1 MTRSVASARIHRHTH
16 YGSPVIPPRLAAT
29 TSGSLALP
37 CTLNYTEA
45 IPTPQP
51 FQSCAVGVLGSAHK
65 KGTRKGCLMRKVRS
79 FGRPT
84 SAYPLR
90 LTQYTSSPRGDYVRV
105 LALPCTLNYTEVIPT
120 LATGSVTHGW
130 GSRFGP
136 QKRHPCGCLM
146 CQDRQERPESSSFH
160 TLTPS
165 SLGPEGGN
173 YRFILTTPTIRRL
186 LLPRN
191 RFSHAWSGSRF
202 GAQKRRT
209 PKGSPLKRYE
219 ALPYGDHASYP

>member
-90 LTQYTSSPRGDYVRV
+90 LTQYTSSPYGDYLRV

-120 LATGSVTHGW
+120 LATGSVMRGRGL
-130 GSRFGP
+130 GSAHKKAPLRVP
-136 QKRHPCGCLM
+136 
-146 CQDRQERPESSSFH
+146 
-160 TLTPS
+160 
-165 SLGPEGGN
+165 
-173 YRFILTTPTIRRL
+173 YV
-186 LLPRN
+186 
-191 RFSHAWSGSRF
+191 SGSP
-202 GAQKRRT
+202 RT
-209 PKGSPLKRYE
+209 AGILQ
-219 ALPYGDHASYP
+219 LSYLDAFIPGPRGR